1 MSNGAVYEA
10 FRLYEN
16 NFGEFNLPP
25 QVQVFVMEESIHLQ
39 NVCHL
44 LLSKNSFCHPK
55 GDEGIVTRRVTKELS
70 PEG

>member
-1 MSNGAVYEA
+1 MSNGDVYEA

-25 QVQVFVMEESIHLQ
+25 QVQVLVMEKSIHLQ

-44 LLSKNSFCHPK
+44 LLSKNS
-55 GDEGIVTRRVTKELS
+55 EGFPSESS